1 MPETHPSDTLKD
13 IKQMMERS
21 SRFISLSGLSGISAG
36 CCALVG
42 AWFAQQHLLQ
52 HNYKIIRNEATPF
65 SDEYGHLDL
74 PGILNHP
81 LFMVAITTFAAAFIL
96 AFLFTYWRSKKNDVA
111 IWGLM
116 AQRLMLSVSLP
127 MMVGGLFL
135 LKLIDAGFY
144 GMIAPG
150 SLIFYGLAILNA
162 SKYTFPET
170 QYLAYAIIITGVIC
184 LWFLTSGIYFWAFGF
199 GICHIIYGAAMWYK
213 YERN

>member
-1 MPETHPSDTLKD
+1 MHPSETLKE

-42 AWFAQQHLLQ
+42 AWFAQQHIQ
-52 HNYKIIRNEATPF
+52 QNNYKLHENKTTPF
-65 SDEYGHLDL
+65 GENNGHLDF
-74 PGILNHP
+74 PVILNHP
-81 LFMVAITTFAAAFIL
+81 LFMIAVTTFAAAFIF

-111 IWGLM
+111 IWGVM

-135 LKLIDAGFY
+135 LKIIDAGLY
-144 GMIAPG
+144 VLVVPG

-162 SKYTFPET
+162 TRYTFPET
-170 QYLAYAIIITGVIC
+170 QYLAYAIITTGVIS
-184 LWFLTSGIYFWAFGF
+184 LWFLTSGLYFWAFGF
-199 GICHIIYGAAMWYK
+199 GICHIVYGAAMWYK
-213 YERN
+213 YERS